1 MVVRLTCNQ
10 LMRVQIPTE
19 APKVDSRYPL
29 ATKIWRRQ
37 SEIYRPRTA
46 RVVKML
52 LSLRIE
58 TLCIRPIGVIKGCSN
73 YPLYVP
79 IGKLAKPVPF
89 QGTDTGSNPVGGTK
103 VRHTYTFKS
112 GVGFGHFSKKEKMTL
127 YGSVGKLVNPPACHA
142 GDSEFKPRRGRQKN
156 VTSYDN
162 GRVVLVNKP
171 FFWQVEDKRTC
182 IMAW

>member
-1 MVVRLTCNQ
+1 MVVHLPCKQAVVGSSPMEGSRFDTL
-10 LMRVQIPTE
+10 IPLKAVWVFSHFSKKE
-19 APKVDSRYPL
+19 
-29 ATKIWRRQ
+29 
-37 SEIYRPRTA
+37 
-46 RVVKML
+46 KM
-52 LSLRIE
+52 
-58 TLCIRPIGVIKGCSN
+58 T
-73 YPLYVP
+73 LYVP

-89 QGTDTGSNPVGGTK
+89 QGTDTGSNPVGGTNVNQK
-103 VRHTYTFKS
+103 TTVSAFKEFWS
-112 GVGFGHFSKKEKMTL
+112 IPTLSLEILHVSILKL

-142 GDSEFKPRRGRQKN
+142 GDSEFKPRRGRQN